1 MKDVLDEVKALLYTV
16 AIIFIALVL
25 WKLVL
30 NDWTE
35 DKK

>member
-35 DKK
+35 DEE